1 VLINHPQ
8 GPLCEF
14 RDNAQFDKKV
24 VFPVEDGWR
33 LPGPDDLTPQQEA
46 CLAIGQVYWPASR
59 SCHHLLTQGPC
70 GEDEWLVL
78 DSDLDQVICRPRL
91 CPCDPAMPD
100 LCEVEMEDVEEG
112 GCRCRVALA
121 AAQDG
126 ICETGEQ
133 LLVSPSGY
141 GVCGCIQNP
150 VHVTMSG
157 SEDNACYPLYHQGP
171 CQPGFMV
178 QLSRT
183 RGEAVCGPALC
194 GEGRVKW
201 EDGDCYTLGDQGPC
215 EDGDYLSVSS
225 SSLEPQC
232 FVKKVPRVYDMLP
245 KNIGLITR
253 APVSRHMK
261 LSDKCKMNRRR
272 KCRKLYFPTKRNR
285 NTDLFVKKSDP
296 KKYLNW
302 LKSFRKSG

>member
-1 VLINHPQ
+1 
-8 GPLCEF
+8 
-14 RDNAQFDKKV
+14 
-24 VFPVEDGWR
+24 
-33 LPGPDDLTPQQEA
+33 
-46 CLAIGQVYWPASR
+46 
-59 SCHHLLTQGPC
+59 
-70 GEDEWLVL
+70 
-78 DSDLDQVICRPRL
+78 
-91 CPCDPAMPD
+91 M
-100 LCEVEMEDVEEG
+100 
-112 GCRCRVALA
+112 
-121 AAQDG
+121 
-126 ICETGEQ
+126 
-133 LLVSPSGY
+133 VSPSGY

-157 SEDNACYPLYHQGP
+157 SNDNACYPLYHQGP

-225 SSLEPQC
+225 TSLEPQC
-232 FVKKVPRVYDMLP
+232 FVKKVRVHFDMFMFLQSLLFEVPRVYDMLP

-261 LSDKCKMNRRR
+261 LSDKCKMSRRR

-285 NTDLFVKKSDP
+285 QVRTYCYHQFIFNLIFLQEHGP
-296 KKYLNW
+296 
-302 LKSFRKSG
+302 FC